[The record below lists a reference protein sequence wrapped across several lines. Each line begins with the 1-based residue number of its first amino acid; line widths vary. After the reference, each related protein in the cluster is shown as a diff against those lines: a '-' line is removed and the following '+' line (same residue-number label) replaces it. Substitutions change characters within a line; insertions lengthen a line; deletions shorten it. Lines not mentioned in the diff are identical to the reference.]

1 MADVEG
7 DEDEEGEDASRK
19 LLLNLDDGE
28 LLELLE
34 IPSLTEP
41 SSEEVDAE
49 ASWYEWRVLAL
60 SFFSLI
66 SLPSSLSA
74 DPNEISSVTAIDRFL
89 LLFLIF

>member
-1 MADVEG
+1 LPDDGDDVADVEG
-7 DEDEEGEDASRK
+7 DEDEDEGEDASRK

-41 SSEEVDAE
+41 RSDEVDAE
-49 ASWYEWRVLAL
+49 ASWYDWRVLAL

-66 SLPSSLSA
+66 SLFPLLSRLI
-74 DPNEISSVTAIDRFL
+74 PTRSVR
-89 LLFLIF
+89 